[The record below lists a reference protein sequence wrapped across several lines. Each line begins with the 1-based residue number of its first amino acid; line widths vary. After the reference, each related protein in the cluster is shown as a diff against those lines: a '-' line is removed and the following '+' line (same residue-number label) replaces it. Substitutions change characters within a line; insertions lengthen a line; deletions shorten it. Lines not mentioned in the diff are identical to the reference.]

1 MILFSKFMTKFHISS
16 FINKNKYTCNKLK
29 HLKGPAFFILQF
41 YCILYLLF
49 ILNTIYPLA
58 SYTHSKKH
66 TGQIN
71 QKKSYVTKYSI
82 IDQ

>member
-1 MILFSKFMTKFHISS
+1 MTKFHISS

-29 HLKGPAFFILQF
+29 HLKGPASFFSILLYIVF
-41 YCILYLLF
+41 IIYFEHNIL
-49 ILNTIYPLA
+49 LA

-71 QKKSYVTKYSI
+71 QKKVMSLNI
-82 IDQ
+82 L